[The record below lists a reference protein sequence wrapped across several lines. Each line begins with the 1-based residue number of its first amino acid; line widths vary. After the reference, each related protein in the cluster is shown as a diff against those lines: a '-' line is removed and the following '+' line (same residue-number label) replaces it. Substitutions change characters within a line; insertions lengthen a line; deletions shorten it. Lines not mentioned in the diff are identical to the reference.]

1 MIVKNVNNILSKL
14 RNDHYLLAIVS
25 ISSIFFI
32 LFSLYSILAFN
43 LVEMSAWDM
52 GVYMQALASG
62 TSGHLF
68 YSALIPGS
76 YLAEHFSPVLFIL
89 VIPYYLFP
97 SAYTLIILQSL
108 AIAFSTLVL
117 YLLSRRILDNVHTW
131 PNNKLINP
139 STISL
144 VISIAYIMSPLT
156 ESPIFFDFHLMV
168 FLPLFFFLA
177 LYSFIT
183 KRYILNII
191 FLGLIVSLHSAFI
204 SIAFTTIILEIFL
217 NRTLHLSSR
226 NSVVKDAAYVILSFF
241 ILGSYFLLAGI
252 LKADIAGISLVAIP
266 KIHVSGSVGPIS
278 IFVDL
283 FKTPLVV
290 LNLLTANYMLK
301 LTLLFFAFGG
311 FAFLFIRY
319 PITILTF
326 VPYLL
331 YAMFSGYGSY
341 YSIGYQ
347 YPMMFIPMVA
357 FSSIMG
363 IYVLAGKQKRIK
375 CGKAQ
380 LYAALAI
387 IIAVAIVGFSIATPI
402 VSGYSFNN
410 SLSDSISQHNN
421 TQYMEKVQFE
431 HKIARS
437 IDKNASVVTENN
449 LFPLFGNYPN
459 ATAFPYTSD
468 VVINGYYYQFL
479 VDDQKSIW
487 SSEVV
492 NFQNTNMSL
501 NMLEHQYIQSGK
513 YGIYAQ
519 GYGIIVLEK
528 GYTGSPK
535 FT

>member
-1 MIVKNVNNILSKL
+1 M
-14 RNDHYLLAIVS
+14 
-25 ISSIFFI
+25 
-32 LFSLYSILAFN
+32 
-43 LVEMSAWDM
+43 
-52 GVYMQALASG
+52 
-62 TSGHLF
+62 
-68 YSALIPGS
+68 
-76 YLAEHFSPVLFIL
+76 
-89 VIPYYLFP
+89 
-97 SAYTLIILQSL
+97 
-108 AIAFSTLVL
+108 
-117 YLLSRRILDNVHTW
+117 
-131 PNNKLINP
+131 
-139 STISL
+139 
-144 VISIAYIMSPLT
+144 
-156 ESPIFFDFHLMV
+156 
-168 FLPLFFFLA
+168 
-177 LYSFIT
+177 
-183 KRYILNII
+183 
-191 FLGLIVSLHSAFI
+191 
-204 SIAFTTIILEIFL
+204 
-217 NRTLHLSSR
+217 
-226 NSVVKDAAYVILSFF
+226 
-241 ILGSYFLLAGI
+241 
-252 LKADIAGISLVAIP
+252 AIP

-278 IFVDL
+278 IFIDL

-319 PITILTF
+319 PVTILTF

-331 YAMFSGYGSY
+331 YSMFSRYGSY
-341 YSIGYQ
+341 YAIGYQ

-363 IYVLAGKQKRIK
+363 IYVLASKQKRIK
-375 CGKAQ
+375 FGKTQ

-421 TQYMEKVQFE
+421 TQYMQQVQFE

-437 IDKNASVVTENN
+437 IGKNASVVTENN
-449 LFPLFGNYPN
+449 LFPLFGNDPN
-459 ATAFPYTSD
+459 ATAFPFTTD
-468 VVINGYYYQFL
+468 VVIKGCYYQFL
-479 VDDQKSIW
+479 VDNQKSMW
-487 SSEVV
+487 SNETA

-535 FT
+535 FTGQII